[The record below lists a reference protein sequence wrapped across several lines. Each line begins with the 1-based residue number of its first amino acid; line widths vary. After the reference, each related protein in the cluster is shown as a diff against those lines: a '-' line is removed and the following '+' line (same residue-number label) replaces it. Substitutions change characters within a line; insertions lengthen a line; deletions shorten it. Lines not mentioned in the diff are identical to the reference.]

1 MIYGLLS
8 IIIFLLVVLSI
19 VLNKLYQL
27 KRVSYKFKK
36 TDSGDVKKLWQ
47 KFDELLLNMISIHD
61 LGTSGIGMG
70 EEKEFYDMALEKVCS
85 VVNACRGSVM
95 LFHEGNGILEIVSSK
110 GISKK
115 LIENVRLRPGEG
127 IAGRAFKK
135 GEIIFVTNPKKNPDY
150 NGFLG
155 YDEQQE
161 PFVAIPLK
169 TRKNVIGV
177 LNIHLP
183 KDRTNFSDW
192 ELKFLSIL
200 ADEIALAIDNIK
212 LYQSIEKFYL
222 ELVETLAKIIDVKDA
237 YTADHATRARIRA
250 VKLARKLN
258 VAEKMVKNIEYA
270 ALLHDMGKIGIDER
284 ILTKPG
290 KLSDDEYK
298 EIKRHPQIGYNILSP
313 IEFLRPVAEIILY
326 HHEWY
331 NGNGYPDGLKGD
343 EIPLGSRIISVIDAW
358 DAMTSDRPYRKSL
371 SKETAIEELKKG
383 AGIQFDPKV
392 VNAFLELMEEE
403 EINKASGS

>member
-1 MIYGLLS
+1 
-8 IIIFLLVVLSI
+8 VVLSI

-36 TDSGDVKKLWQ
+36 TDSGDVKKIWQ

-95 LFHEGNGILEIVSSK
+95 LFHEGSGILEIVSSK

-222 ELVETLAKIIDVKDA
+222 ELVETLAKIIDAKDA

-258 VAEKMVKNIEYA
+258 VAEKMVKIIEYA

-290 KLSDDEYK
+290 KLTDDEYK

-358 DAMTSDRPYRKSL
+358 DAMTSDRPYRRSL

>member
-1 MIYGLLS
+1 
-8 IIIFLLVVLSI
+8 VVLSI

-95 LFHEGNGILEIVSSK
+95 LFHEGSGILEIVSSK

-290 KLSDDEYK
+290 KLTDDEYK

>member
-95 LFHEGNGILEIVSSK
+95 LFHEGSGILEIVSSK

-290 KLSDDEYK
+290 KLTDDEYK